1 MLFSTLD
8 ICCAADAEG
17 LCLSA
22 DCGFFCFYKVRSESA
37 RNVGNLLRKYVMILI
52 AKARG
57 LIL

>member
-1 MLFSTLD
+1 MRKVY
-8 ICCAADAEG
+8 A
-17 LCLSA
+17 SA

-37 RNVGNLLRKYVMILI
+37 RNVGNLLQKYVKILI